1 MKTGDAFALIDHEH
15 DADDGLLTQFRMNHE
30 NLIKEM

>member
-1 MKTGDAFALIDHEH
+1 MKTEDAFALIEHEH
-15 DADDGLLTQFRMNHE
+15 DADDGLLTKFLMSHE